1 MFQREKYKKRAWG
14 QLENTHS
21 GRALKLNWNHRELFA
36 KNFKSVSTPA
46 RGSIGERDG
55 LIPSQEYKKGKEA
68 TNRGSSYA
76 AQPRA

>member
-21 GRALKLNWNHRELFA
+21 GRAVKLSWNSRAWFA
-36 KNFKSVSTPA
+36 KNFKSVSTTS

-55 LIPSQEYKKGKEA
+55 LVPS
-68 TNRGSSYA
+68 
-76 AQPRA
+76 